1 MGIEVK
7 IIPEFPGV
15 LIQLAATLILFLVV
29 RHFLYKPVKDLLEK
43 RQAFIEKSIRDSEF
57 ANAEAQRIKAEYDTK
72 ILEAKQESS
81 EIISKARS
89 YGEDIKN
96 KAIQESKELAKVEYE
111 KGVLA
116 LETEKIKVMKSM
128 NDEIADMAISAAEKV
143 LREKVNID
151 TDKNLVKSFIKDL
164 EESYE

>member
-1 MGIEVK
+1 MIDVK
-7 IIPEFPGV
+7 VIPDLPGV
-15 LIQLAATLILFLVV
+15 LVQLAATLILFLNV
-29 RHFLYKPVKDLLEK
+29 RHFLYKPVKELLEK
-43 RQAFIEKSIRDSEF
+43 RQNFIEKSIKDSEY
-57 ANAEAQRIKAEYDTK
+57 ANAEAQRIKAEYETK

-96 KAIQESKELAKVEYE
+96 KAIQESKELAKIEYE
-111 KGVLA
+111 KGVQA

-128 NDEIADMAISAAEKV
+128 NDEIADLAIIAAEKV
-143 LREKVNID
+143 LREKVNTD